1 MDFLSLSSEYESY
14 KNYFAKASTTMSCL
28 KNFFTNY
35 QQGLD
40 KLIVS
45 VTNSLNELINSFL
58 AFDHRSTHIKKFFE
72 FTRLFELHL
81 VKLSLLAKKI
91 NGELISPTLNFDKF
105 LSDENSDHLILLQN
119 LINSTTNQKKKYEK
133 IKQKYF
139 DSCQLAEKQEKKLLA
154 VMSRKNS
161 TQNSINSQNE
171 ILTQLRVNSEN
182 QCQIYKNELK
192 VTNELYEENN
202 KKYFPLINTIKDN
215 EEKRINFLSFY
226 LEKFIGILTEEKNS
240 FDNMLNGLKEKE
252 ELNLNNKANSL
263 TVKLNED
270 IQLYQEKFNFVYKPG
285 LRFPNEEIVLYDIY
299 RRNIEAIINNNKK
312 FNYNNLAIMTLDE
325 GDNNNSLLFEYN
337 QRFFEFN
344 KNSETMTLDQN
355 DSIIIK
361 NIFDNKPINFNLK
374 LFSLFENKLKN
385 DANFATTIIDKMLRE
400 HFMQQLNYQFKV
412 KDNFERLVQILN
424 DIANNKDISDYS
436 NKSFEINFA
445 IIYIAERVFYI
456 DEKNNRKYICSIL
469 AEKCKIFSEKNF
481 WENLIEFK
489 INTIIKQLVD
499 KELKEENKIKNK
511 EKEKI
516 NAIDKVKGAVK
527 AVKFLV
533 DKKLG
538 GSSSKSVKRN
548 NEITKKKEKE
558 VRYTI
563 LISLLKEFV
572 SHFPNFNLDMP
583 ISNDIIMEISTKYN
597 LDKSEVIFLI
607 TFINS
612 NMYSIRNNHLTKKT
626 KSKYLMNKISD
637 INNLKQRHLLLIL
650 NSCFMF
656 LSPKDYLNLITVN
669 KFHHKIAEKTIF
681 KYLFLKNENLKI
693 HPQSN
698 ISEINNHINM
708 WLYYLKYDKKLI
720 NYKEQLKN
728 IQEKNIHVE
737 FSETIDLDVQRTFF
751 TSEQDINRQK
761 LKNILIM
768 LTLCYKNVGYC
779 QGMSCIGQFL
789 LDITKGDE
797 EYSFHIFSAIINK
810 TQYGKLFLNNFDEM
824 KKYFY
829 AFERLINIYL
839 PELDIILRKHNV
851 SPSFYIT
858 PWFITLF
865 THNYS
870 SNHTKILIRIFD
882 TFVLDGWTCVIRIG
896 LLLLK
901 YYQNYI
907 FDLKFEEIL
916 QFLINEMNKK
926 YDFFNSSNYSKFIEL
941 YHEMKIPK
949 GLVSNIENEYELYK
963 NVEKIKQNYLE
974 TNENKNN
981 NDEQTGE
988 DNENDF

>member
-1 MDFLSLSSEYESY
+1 MDFLSLSSEYDSY
-14 KNYFAKASTTMSCL
+14 KNYFSKASTTMSCL

-58 AFDHRSTHIKKFFE
+58 AFDHRSIHIKKFFE
-72 FTRLFELHL
+72 FARFFEMHL

-91 NGELISPTLNFDKF
+91 NSELVSPTINFDKF

-139 DSCQLAEKQEKKLLA
+139 ESCQLAAKQEKKLLA
-154 VMSRKNS
+154 VMSKKNS
-161 TQNSINSQNE
+161 TENLINSQNE
-171 ILTQLRVNSEN
+171 ILTQLRVDSEN

-192 VTNELYEENN
+192 ITNELYEGNN

-226 LEKFIGILTEEKNS
+226 LEKFITILNEQKVS

-252 ELNLNNKANSL
+252 ELNLNNKLNSL

-270 IQLYQEKFNFVYKPG
+270 IQLYQEKFNFLYKPG
-285 LRFPNEEIVLYDIY
+285 LRIPNEEIVLYDIY

-312 FNYNNLAIMTLDE
+312 FNYNNLTVMSLDE
-325 GDNNNSLLFEYN
+325 NENNNSLLFEYN
-337 QRFFEFN
+337 QRFFEFD
-344 KNSETMTLDQN
+344 KSSETMTLDQN

-385 DANFATTIIDKMLRE
+385 DSNFATTIIDKMLRE

-412 KDNFERLVQILN
+412 KDNFDRFVQILI
-424 DIANNKDISDYS
+424 DITYNKDISDYS

-445 IIYIAERVFYI
+445 IIYIAERVFFE
-456 DEKNNRKYICSIL
+456 DEKKNRKYACSIL
-469 AEKCKIFSEKNF
+469 AEKCHIFSEKYF
-481 WENLIEFK
+481 WENLIDFK
-489 INTIIKQLVD
+489 INSIIKKLTD
-499 KELKEENKIKNK
+499 KELKEENKSKPK
-511 EKEKI
+511 EKEKEKL
-516 NAIDKVKGAVK
+516 NPLDKVKGAVK

-533 DKKLG
+533 DTKLVGNSKK
-538 GSSSKSVKRN
+538 KT
-548 NEITKKKEKE
+548 NEIMKKKEKE

-563 LISLLKEFV
+563 LISLIKEFV

-583 ISNDIIMEISTKYN
+583 ISNDIIMDISTKYN
-597 LDKSEVIFLI
+597 LDRSEMIFLI

-612 NMYSIRNNHLTKKT
+612 NMYSIRNNHLAKKI
-626 KSKYLMNKISD
+626 KSKYIMNKISD

-656 LSPKDYLNLITVN
+656 FFFIYYINLITVN

-681 KYLFLKNENLKI
+681 KYLFLKNANSKSVT
-693 HPQSN
+693 PPN
-698 ISEINNHINM
+698 TSEIKNHINM
-708 WLYYLKYDKKLI
+708 WLYFLKYDKSII
-720 NYKEQLKN
+720 NY
-728 IQEKNIHVE
+728 QEKLKIIKDKNYKVD
-737 FSETIDLDVQRTFF
+737 FVETIDLDVQRTFF
-751 TSEQDINRQK
+751 TNEQELYRQK
-761 LKNILIM
+761 LKNILVISTM
-768 LTLCYKNVGYC
+768 CYKNIGYC
-779 QGMSCIGQFL
+779 QGMSCIVQFL

-797 EYSFHIFSAIINK
+797 EYSFHIFSAILSK

-829 AFERLINIYL
+829 VFERLINIFL
-839 PELDIILRKHNV
+839 PEIDIILRKHNV
-851 SPSFYIT
+851 TPSFYIT

-870 SNHTKILIRIFD
+870 SNHNKVLIRIFD
-882 TFVLDGWTCVIRIG
+882 TFVLDGWISIIRIG

-916 QFLINEMNKK
+916 QFLINEMNKR
-926 YDFFNSSNYSKFIEL
+926 YDFFNNSNYSKFIEL

-963 NVEKIKQNYLE
+963 KVEQIKQKFIESKEGDNSINNQE
-974 TNENKNN
+974 N
-981 NDEQTGE
+981 NDENGI
-988 DNENDF
+988 